1 MGVPMY
7 QVNHVGSSVESSVTP
22 KIQGDRELRDS
33 GSNSVKIVLH
43 VETCYYLKS
52 LNYLRK

>member
-1 MGVPMY
+1 MY